1 MFNFSL
7 RRASQTVA
15 DLPFPLCKKSVTGAR
30 FMMSLAA
37 ALTISHTAVAQTYPT
52 HAIRLVVAYAPGG
65 ATDIVGR
72 MLAQELSTDLG
83 QTVVLENRA
92 GGGTLVGTDSV
103 RRSPADGYTLLF
115 GTNAFVITPLLH
127 DKPTYD
133 PVKDFQPISLTTVQ
147 SLGILVTPGLK
158 IRSVQ
163 ELIAYA
169 RKNPGKVNFA
179 SSGNGSAQ
187 HLAGEAFR
195 TAAGIEMV
203 HVPYKGTGPAMTD
216 LLAGRVDLMF
226 SSLVGNM
233 EHVSEGRLN
242 LIATTG
248 AKRSSATPDVPTVSE
263 SGLPGFEAQTWQA
276 VLAPANTPKQVVER
290 LNAAILKAGKS
301 QRIVDTLAAQGM
313 EVRTSTPEAL
323 LDMLAKDSVQYKA
336 LLKHT
341 QTTLQ

>member
-1 MFNFSL
+1 MVPFSSRVRSAPSSL
-7 RRASQTVA
+7 NMLKIAGTVVLLAGAAMLSQQVKA
-15 DLPFPLCKKSVTGAR
+15 QAFP
-30 FMMSLAA
+30 
-37 ALTISHTAVAQTYPT
+37 SHP
-52 HAIRLVVAYAPGG
+52 IRMVVAYAPGG

-72 MLAQELSTDLG
+72 MLAQEMSADLG

-133 PVKDFQPISLTTVQ
+133 PVKDFQPVSLTTVQ
-147 SLGILVTPGLK
+147 SLGILVTPKLNL
-158 IRSVQ
+158 RTVQ
-163 ELIAYA
+163 DLIAYA
-169 RKNPGKVNFA
+169 RANPGKVNFA

-195 TAAGIEMV
+195 TAAKIEMV

-216 LLAGRVDLMF
+216 LLAGRVDVMF

-233 EHVSEGRLN
+233 EHVNEGRLN
-242 LIATTG
+242 LVATTG
-248 AKRSSATPDVPTVSE
+248 AKRNPATPNVPTVAE
-263 SGLPGFEAQTWQA
+263 SGLPGFEAGTWQA
-276 VLAPANTPKQVVER
+276 VLAPAGTPAPVVER
-290 LNAAILKAGKS
+290 LNAAIAKAAKS
-301 QRIVDTLAAQGM
+301 PRIVETLAAQGM
-313 EVRTSTPEAL
+313 EVRTSSPDAL
-323 LDMLAKDSVQYKA
+323 RDMLKKDSGEYQV

-341 QTTLQ
+341 KTTLQ

>member
-1 MFNFSL
+1 MVPFSSRVRSAPSSL
-7 RRASQTVA
+7 NMLKIAGTVVLLAGAAMLSQQVKA
-15 DLPFPLCKKSVTGAR
+15 QAFP
-30 FMMSLAA
+30 
-37 ALTISHTAVAQTYPT
+37 SHP
-52 HAIRLVVAYAPGG
+52 IRMVVAYAPGG

-72 MLAQELSTDLG
+72 MLAQEMSADLG

-133 PVKDFQPISLTTVQ
+133 PVKDFQPVSLTTVQ
-147 SLGILVTPGLK
+147 SLGILVTPKLNL
-158 IRSVQ
+158 RTVQ
-163 ELIAYA
+163 DLIAYA
-169 RKNPGKVNFA
+169 RANPGKVNFA

-195 TAAGIEMV
+195 TAAKIEMV

-216 LLAGRVDLMF
+216 LLAGRVDVMF

-233 EHVSEGRLN
+233 EHVNEGRLN
-242 LIATTG
+242 LVATTG
-248 AKRSSATPDVPTVSE
+248 AKRNPATPSVPTVAE
-263 SGLPGFEAQTWQA
+263 SGLPGFEAGTWQA
-276 VLAPANTPKQVVER
+276 VLAPAGTPAPVVER
-290 LNAAILKAGKS
+290 LNAAIAKAAKS
-301 QRIVDTLAAQGM
+301 PRIVETLAAQGM
-313 EVRTSTPEAL
+313 EVRTSSPDAL
-323 LDMLAKDSVQYKA
+323 RDMLKKDSGEYQV

-341 QTTLQ
+341 KTTLQ

>member
-1 MFNFSL
+1 MVQCTPRSSRAASALFSL
-7 RRASQTVA
+7 HPFTTLKCTGLVA
-15 DLPFPLCKKSVTGAR
+15 MVVG
-30 FMMSLAA
+30 A
-37 ALTISHTAVAQTYPT
+37 ALMAPQVHAQAFPT
-52 HAIRLVVAYAPGG
+52 HPIRLVVAYAPGG

-72 MLAQELSTDLG
+72 MLAQEMSADLG

-103 RRSPADGYTLLF
+103 RRASPDGYTLLF

-133 PVKDFQPISLTTVQ
+133 PVKDFQPVSLTTVQ

-158 IRSVQ
+158 LRSVQ
-163 ELIAYA
+163 DLIDYA
-169 RKNPGKVNFA
+169 KANPGKVNFA

-195 TAAGIEMV
+195 TAAKIDMV

-216 LLAGRVDLMF
+216 LLAGRVDVMF

-233 EHVSEGRLN
+233 EHVNEGRLN
-242 LIATTG
+242 LVATTG
-248 AKRSSATPDVPTVSE
+248 AKRSPATPNVPTVAE
-263 SGLPGFEAQTWQA
+263 SGLPGFEAATWQA
-276 VLAPANTPKQVVER
+276 VLAPAGTPPAVVNR
-290 LNAAILKAGKS
+290 LNAAIVKAANSPK
-301 QRIVDTLAAQGM
+301 IVESLAAQGM
-313 EVRTSTPEAL
+313 EVRTSTPDAL
-323 LDMLAKDSVQYKA
+323 RAMLGKDSGEYKA

-341 QTTLQ
+341 KTTLQ

>member
-1 MFNFSL
+1 MVPFSS
-7 RRASQTVA
+7 RVRHAAS
-15 DLPFPLCKKSVTGAR
+15 PLNVLKMAGAVV
-30 FMMSLAA
+30 LLAGAA
-37 ALTISHTAVAQTYPT
+37 AFTQQARAQAFPSHP
-52 HAIRLVVAYAPGG
+52 IRMVVAYAPGG

-72 MLAQELSTDLG
+72 MLAQEMSADLG

-133 PVKDFQPISLTTVQ
+133 PVKDFQPVSLTTVQ
-147 SLGILVTPGLK
+147 SLGILVTPKLK
-158 IRSVQ
+158 LRTVQ
-163 ELIAYA
+163 DLIAYA
-169 RKNPGKVNFA
+169 RANPGKVNFA

-195 TAAGIEMV
+195 TAAKIEMV

-216 LLAGRVDLMF
+216 LLAGRVDVMF

-233 EHVSEGRLN
+233 EHVNEGRLN
-242 LIATTG
+242 LVATTG
-248 AKRSSATPDVPTVSE
+248 GKRNPATPNVPTVAE
-263 SGLPGFEAQTWQA
+263 SGLPGFEAGTWQA
-276 VLAPANTPKQVVER
+276 VLAPAGTPAPVVER
-290 LNAAILKAGKS
+290 LNAAIAKAAKS
-301 QRIVDTLAAQGM
+301 PRIVETLAAQGM
-313 EVRTSTPEAL
+313 EVRTSSPEAL
-323 LDMLAKDSVQYKA
+323 RDMLKKDSSEYQA

-341 QTTLQ
+341 KTTLQ